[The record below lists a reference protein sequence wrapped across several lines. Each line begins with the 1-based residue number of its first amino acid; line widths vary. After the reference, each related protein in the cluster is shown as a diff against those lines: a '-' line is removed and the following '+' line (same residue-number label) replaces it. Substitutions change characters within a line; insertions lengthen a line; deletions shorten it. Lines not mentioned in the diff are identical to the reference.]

1 MEHYHYQSIT
11 AVNRIFEIGMAENM
25 DTKYFFQNVATQM
38 FDNKCNV
45 MMFEKFRIFPVWLF
59 ECECPGR
66 Q

>member
-25 DTKYFFQNVATQM
+25 DKKYFFQNVATQM

-45 MMFEKFRIFPVWLF
+45 MMFPYFPCLAV
-59 ECECPGR
+59 
-66 Q
+66 